1 MRKLGILGFPYISEP
16 HVWHPSHC
24 FLALGLGKDVGWCGT
39 GQSFAFQIDFS
50 CLGLMISNP
59 QVLLGKVAR
68 VQVGHKVSMKY
79 GILLVDDRI
88 VVEPTELSAVAMTRA
103 PIVALQGV
111 LLAPDAVQ
119 ACSNVRLSLAA
130 STGFARRHLEP

>member
-1 MRKLGILGFPYISEP
+1 MFST
-16 HVWHPSHC
+16 HHTA
-24 FLALGLGKDVGWCGT
+24 FLHLFWEKDVGWCST
-39 GQSFAFQIDFS
+39 EQSFAFQIDFS